1 MLVKDK
7 LSTIILLAIFIAL
20 LVIIYNLTSNQ
31 AVQSN
36 ISSNM
41 VNTNTAVIEEA
52 ATNNEEEEEM
62 EVMKVSKEN
71 FEKEVLQSDKKVLID
86 FYADWCG
93 PCKMLSP
100 IVAEFAKEND
110 TIKVVKI
117 NIDENEELAVNYG
130 VMSIPTLVVVENGK
144 TKNTSVGLISKS
156 EIEELVK

>member
-1 MLVKDK
+1 MKDK
-7 LSTIILLAIFIAL
+7 ISTIILLAIFIAL

-31 AVQSN
+31 AMQSN
-36 ISSNM
+36 ISENL
-41 VNTNTAVIEEA
+41 VNTNTVTSVE
-52 ATNNEEEEEM
+52 NNEEEEDM
-62 EVMKVSKEN
+62 EIMKVSKEN

-110 TIKVVKI
+110 TVKVVKI
-117 NIDENEELAVNYG
+117 NIDENEELAVQYG
-130 VMSIPTLVVVENGK
+130 VMSIPTLVVVENGEA
-144 TKNTSVGLISKS
+144 KNTSIGLISKS